1 MKKLASFVLAL
12 AMAAVCAAPAL
23 AEGPDGT
30 PPPASSD
37 TTASSGT
44 TIKQDTNPQSGETE
58 VKFDIG
64 AAYMVTI
71 PSEVRLEKNDANK
84 TVTYESNLPLKAS
97 NVRLEKGKEL
107 HIKISDAKGYQL
119 KAGTTTLDY
128 TINDGTSSTTDVV
141 ATFETKAPE
150 HTKNLH
156 IKAADPEF
164 AGEYSGTL
172 IFAIAVADAKTT
184 T

>member
-1 MKKLASFVLAL
+1 MKKLATFVLAL
-12 AMAAVCAAPAL
+12 AMAAVCAAPAM
-23 AEGPDGT
+23 AEGPD
-30 PPPASSD
+30 SSALP
-37 TTASSGT
+37 TSSGT
-44 TIKQDTNPQSGETE
+44 TITQDTTTKSGETN

-71 PSEVRLEKNDANK
+71 PSEVTLVKNDKNK
-84 TVTYESNLPLKAS
+84 TVTYESDLPLKAS

-119 KAGTTTLDY
+119 KAGPATLDY
-128 TINDGTSSTTDVV
+128 TINDGTPSTTDVV

-150 HTKNLH
+150 QTKNLH

-172 IFAIAVADAKTT
+172 IFAIEVANAT
-184 T
+184 

>member
-1 MKKLASFVLAL
+1 
-12 AMAAVCAAPAL
+12 
-23 AEGPDGT
+23 
-30 PPPASSD
+30 
-37 TTASSGT
+37 
-44 TIKQDTNPQSGETE
+44 
-58 VKFDIG
+58 
-64 AAYMVTI
+64 MVTI
-71 PSEVRLEKNDANK
+71 PSEVTLVKNDKNK
-84 TVTYESNLPLKAS
+84 TVTYESDLPLKAS

-119 KAGTTTLDY
+119 KAGTATLDY

-150 HTKNLH
+150 QTKNLH

-184 T
+184 TKT

>member
-1 MKKLASFVLAL
+1 
-12 AMAAVCAAPAL
+12 
-23 AEGPDGT
+23 
-30 PPPASSD
+30 
-37 TTASSGT
+37 
-44 TIKQDTNPQSGETE
+44 
-58 VKFDIG
+58 
-64 AAYMVTI
+64 MVTI

-84 TVTYESNLPLKAS
+84 TVTYESDLTLKAS

-107 HIKISDAKGYQL
+107 HITISDAKGYKL
-119 KAGTTTLDY
+119 TATGTATLDY
-128 TINDGTSSTTDVV
+128 TINDGTPSTTDVV

-150 HTKNLH
+150 QTKNLH

>member
-1 MKKLASFVLAL
+1 MKKLATFVLAL
-12 AMAAVCAAPAL
+12 AMAAVCAAPAM
-23 AEGPDGT
+23 AEGPDSSA
-30 PPPASSD
+30 PPASSG
-37 TTASSGT
+37 TAASSGT
-44 TIKQDTNPQSGETE
+44 TITQATTSQSGETK

-71 PSEVRLEKNDANK
+71 PSEVTLVKNDKNK
-84 TVTYESNLPLKAS
+84 AVTYESDLPLKAS

-107 HIKISDAKGYQL
+107 HIKISDAKGYKL
-119 KAGTTTLDY
+119 TAGGAELAY
-128 TINDGTSSTTDVV
+128 SIDGKTPGTKDVV

-150 HTKNLH
+150 QTKNLH

-164 AGEYSGTL
+164 AGNYSGTL
-172 IFAIAVADAKTT
+172 TFAIEVVAKTT

>member
-1 MKKLASFVLAL
+1 MKKLASFVLAV
-12 AMAAVCAAPAL
+12 AMAAVCAAPAM
-23 AEGPDGT
+23 ADNQITESTSG
-30 PPPASSD
+30 SCD
-37 TTASSGT
+37 TT
-44 TIKQDTNPQSGETE
+44 

-71 PSEVRLEKNDANK
+71 PSEVTLEKNDANK
-84 TVTYESNLPLKAS
+84 TVTYESDLPLKAS

-107 HIKISDAKGYQL
+107 HIKISDAKGYKL
-119 KAGTTTLDY
+119 TAGGVELAY
-128 TINDGTSSTTDVV
+128 TIDGRTPGTKDVV
-141 ATFETKAPE
+141 ANFKTKAPE
-150 HTKNLH
+150 QTKNLH

-172 IFAIAVADAKTT
+172 IFAIAAADAKTT